1 MRRTEQM
8 SKGAKCV
15 ICWKME
21 APVGVGIR
29 ERLCPSCDTR
39 QKRVEVNDFIMV
51 MASDKKVAGTVAK
64 ALGKKLKG
72 GSK

>member
-1 MRRTEQM
+1 M

-15 ICWKME
+15 VCWKME

-29 ERLCPSCDTR
+29 ERLCPSCATR
-39 QKRVEVNDFIMV
+39 QEQVEVNDFIVV
-51 MASDKKVAGTVAK
+51 MASDKKVAKTVAK
-64 ALGKKLKG
+64 ALDKKLKG